1 MEKSERLT
9 LVFSRQEI
17 AARVASLAK
26 EINAVYGAEP
36 LVVVCVL
43 KGAFMFFS
51 DLTRLLD
58 NPNMELDFARLASY
72 GKSAR
77 SSGHVIFVK
86 DIELDIRNKH
96 VLVVEDIVDTGHSM
110 FFLLEQFKARAPR
123 SIKIASLLNKFERR
137 ETSVKVDFSGFDIP
151 EGFLV
156 GYGLDY
162 AEHYR
167 ALPDIYKLEF

>member
-1 MEKSERLT
+1 MQKTERLT
-9 LVFSRQEI
+9 LVFSGKEI
-17 AARVASLAK
+17 ADRVATLAN
-26 EINAVYGAEP
+26 EITAAYGNEP

-51 DLTRLLD
+51 DLTRKLL
-58 NPNMELDFARLASY
+58 NPNLELDFVRLASY
-72 GKSAR
+72 GKSAQ
-77 SSGHVIFVK
+77 SSGHVIFNK

-96 VLVVEDIVDTGHSM
+96 VLIVEDIVDTGQSM
-110 FFLLEQFKARAPR
+110 FFLLQQFKARAPR
-123 SIKIASLLNKFERR
+123 SLKIASLLNKFERR